1 MQVLGLDVGG
11 SGIKGALVDTQAGTM
26 LTERHRISTPHPA
39 TPAAVVET
47 AAQIVTH
54 FGWDGPV
61 GCGFPAVV
69 KEGMVRTASNIDA
82 EWVGLPGQRMFAEA
96 TGCPVWLLNDADAAG
111 TAEVAFGAGQGQRGL
126 VLVITLGT
134 GIGTAVFSDGHL
146 LPNTELGHIELH
158 GKDAETYAS
167 DGVRKKKDLK
177 WNEWAVRLDEYL
189 HAITRLLWPD
199 LIIIGGGVSKKHEKF
214 LPLLT
219 VKSRIVPAMLRN
231 EAGIIGAALVARRTF
246 EAEAN
251 RG

>member
-11 SGIKGALVDTQAGTM
+11 SGIKGALVDTRMGTM
-26 LTERHRISTPHPA
+26 ITERHRIPTPQPA

-47 AAQIVTH
+47 IAAITGH
-54 FGWDGPV
+54 FGWCGPV

-69 KEGMVRTASNIDA
+69 KGGVVLTAANIDSG
-82 EWVGLPGQRMFAEA
+82 WVGLPGKRLLEEA

-111 TAEVAFGAGQGQRGL
+111 MAEMVFGAGQGQRGL

-146 LPNTELGHIELH
+146 VPNIELGHIELH

-167 DGVRKKKDLK
+167 DGVRKKKDLT
-177 WNEWAVRLDEYL
+177 WEQWAHRVDEYL
-189 HAITRLLWPD
+189 HTVERLLWPD
-199 LIIIGGGVSKKHEKF
+199 LMIIGGGVSKKHEKF

-219 VKSRIVPAMLRN
+219 AKTPVVPAVLRN
-231 EAGIIGAALVARRTF
+231 EAGIIGAALAARHSLAATS
-246 EAEAN
+246 
-251 RG
+251 G